1 MKSRL
6 ALTPIA
12 AGVLALLAGCSH
24 EPPPAAALRPVRTI
38 ELRYEAAH
46 DTSRY
51 VGTVQARHEAEQSF
65 RVAGKVAER
74 RVEVGQVVHEG
85 DVIAVLDDVDYRL
98 AEEAALEQLAAANAR
113 ARQARSDQERLNG
126 LKADG
131 SVSAS
136 DEEHAASALLT
147 ANAAA
152 EAEARKLGLARN
164 QLKYTVLRA
173 SQNGVVTRVKFESGQ
188 VVAAG
193 QPVVAIAD
201 PSEPEIVV
209 DVPEGQVEQFKGA
222 TLRAS
227 LANAPEDVFE
237 VRLRELS
244 PEAAAQ
250 TRTYRARVKPTATR
264 LLPLGATATL
274 LVELPAP
281 SGESVAAVPVAALT
295 MSGGRPALW
304 SVRAEG
310 AESSGVV
317 ELVPVEIH
325 GYRNDDVLVSGPPA
339 GDMIVTAGVQKM
351 APGLRVALPGEQ
363 LSRVER

>member
-264 LLPLGATATL
+264 LLALGATATL
-274 LVELPAP
+274 LVELPA

-363 LSRVER
+363 LSRAER

>member
-6 ALTPIA
+6 VLTPIA
-12 AGVLALLAGCSH
+12 AGMLALLAACSH
-24 EPPPAAALRPVRTI
+24 EPPPAAVLRPVRTI
-38 ELRYEAAH
+38 ELRYQSEH

-65 RVAGKVAER
+65 RVAGKITER
-74 RVEVGQVVHEG
+74 HVDVGQIVHEG
-85 DVIAVLDDVDYRL
+85 DVLAVLDDVDYRL
-98 AEEAALEQLAAANAR
+98 AEEAAREQLAAAQAR
-113 ARQARSDQERLNG
+113 ARQALSDQERLNG
-126 LKADG
+126 LKVDG

-173 SQNGVVTRVKFESGQ
+173 SQNGVVTRVKFEVGQ

-201 PSEPEIVV
+201 PSEPEVVV

-222 TLRAS
+222 AFRAS
-227 LANAPEDVFE
+227 LASAPEDVFQ
-237 VRLRELS
+237 VQLRELS

-250 TRTYRARVKPTATR
+250 TRTYRARMQPASAR
-264 LLPLGATATL
+264 QLPLGATATL
-274 LVELPAP
+274 FVDLPA

-295 MSGGRPALW
+295 VTEGRPALW
-304 SVRAEG
+304 AVRTEG
-310 AESSGVV
+310 EESSGVV
-317 ELVPVEIH
+317 ELVPVEVH

-339 GDMIVTAGVQKM
+339 GDIIVTSGVQKM

-363 LSRVER
+363 LSRAER

>member
-6 ALTPIA
+6 ALSPIA
-12 AGVLALLAGCSH
+12 AGMVALLVGCTH
-24 EPPPAAALRPVRTI
+24 EPSPAAVLRPVRAV
-38 ELRYEAAH
+38 ELRYQAER

-65 RVAGKVAER
+65 RVGGKIAER
-74 RVEVGQVVHEG
+74 RVDVGQLVHEG

-98 AEEAALEQLAAANAR
+98 AEDAARQQLAAATAR

-173 SQNGVVTRVKFESGQ
+173 SQNGVVTSVRFEIGQ

-201 PSEPEIVV
+201 PSEPEVVV
-209 DVPEGQVEQFKGA
+209 DIPESQVQQFKSA
-222 TLRAS
+222 TFRAS
-227 LANAPEDVFE
+227 LASAPEDVFE
-237 VRLRELS
+237 VQLRELS

-250 TRTYRARVKPTATR
+250 TRTYRARVRPTSPR
-264 LLPLGATATL
+264 ELPLGATATL
-274 LVELPAP
+274 FVELPA
-281 SGESVAAVPVAALT
+281 SGEPVAVVPVTALT
-295 MSGGRPALW
+295 MTDGQPALW
-304 SVRAEG
+304 SVRADG
-310 AESSGVV
+310 AEPAGVV
-317 ELVPVEIH
+317 ELVPVKVH
-325 GYRNDDVLVSGPPA
+325 GYRNDAVLVSGPPA
-339 GDMIVTAGVQKM
+339 GDIVVTAGVQKM
-351 APGLRVALPGEQ
+351 APGLRVALPGVQ
-363 LSRVER
+363 LSRAER